1 MFWNPITPCPVPM
14 AGVFKIRGSKLYTN
28 DLCTFRI
35 YVCSID
41 KFYRKKKKKYQ
52 KFKEKIGSH
61 YISPDLEQTLLE
73 LSLGQGP
80 LVWTPM
86 GSSPPLAYMLTCPS
100 HP

>member
-1 MFWNPITPCPVPM
+1 M
-14 AGVFKIRGSKLYTN
+14 AGEFKIGGLKLYTN

-35 YVCSID
+35 YVCLID

-52 KFKEKIGSH
+52 KLKEKIGNH
-61 YISPDLEQTLLE
+61 YISPDLEQTPLE
-73 LSLGQGP
+73 LNLVQGT

-86 GSSPPLAYMLTCPS
+86 GSCPTLAYTLTRPS